1 MLGFVSML
9 ALPSRAILT
18 TLRPRSRIGCPA
30 CTDMFSIRPNRHSRI
45 NSTSPRWWALRP
57 RVVRSDGGPVTRA
70 IGDWSVIIHYNACSR
85 TAPVA
90 LLRISKLVHSST
102 ENPPMA
108 AVSRT
113 VASKHRRDRMFVS
126 RLARPGDKR
135 EPLRWRLFLWKAN
148 WGIARVGTMEDPAEV
163 ILFLRESLSNLLH
176 KNVPVVRATARV
188 AAMRFTQLVEEEFQS
203 FWANPEATTAH
214 FESRI
219 EKLRERI
226 RAEMLQLWAG
236 KEVGFKEPDGVDA
249 ALIRLSNQALLRV
262 RQVGRLRP
270 SGTVRSATRQ
280 QEQMAPADQTIR
292 TQTSRRAVDEMNAA
306 GAKDVDY
313 ISGTT

>member
-1 MLGFVSML
+1 
-9 ALPSRAILT
+9 
-18 TLRPRSRIGCPA
+18 
-30 CTDMFSIRPNRHSRI
+30 
-45 NSTSPRWWALRP
+45 
-57 RVVRSDGGPVTRA
+57 
-70 IGDWSVIIHYNACSR
+70 
-85 TAPVA
+85 
-90 LLRISKLVHSST
+90 
-102 ENPPMA
+102 
-108 AVSRT
+108 
-113 VASKHRRDRMFVS
+113 
-126 RLARPGDKR
+126 
-135 EPLRWRLFLWKAN
+135 
-148 WGIARVGTMEDPAEV
+148 MEDPAEV

-313 ISGTT
+313 LSGTTPTTQNEAGETTTTPTSTRRRRGFEPDMDRHNAIAEIVSKHAPDWQTNPANWKVPEKLGLICTDLDTAAAESSLYEIPRTWKAGKPQPLEGAAVNSWTEALSLAKNRKLIVDQIDSSLKQVRKHEKRAAAPDSS